1 MEPTKKTVRSNLP
14 NLKSQHSLRGNDKL
28 EVMKWPI
35 TFRNKCSQKKIDGI
49 HKKTIRSNLPNLIIS
64 TSLRKVCKNAGGVIH
79 SSILYAEQL
88 VSNNRNFTGGTSYES
103 HQSQER
109 KYGLWK

>member
-64 TSLRKVCKNAGGVIH
+64 TSLRKYPI
-79 SSILYAEQL
+79 I
-88 VSNNRNFTGGTSYES
+88 GTSHEEHHMKATS
-103 HQSQER
+103 HKKENTG
-109 KYGLWK
+109 YGSETTKR